1 MATKVIKT
9 TFKLRRGNAAEWAQ
23 YNPTLARGEPGFE
36 VDTNKLKIGNGV
48 DAYNDLDYINGGTD
62 ASVIEAATAQ
72 DFPVI
77 GDIEKLYKATQ
88 EKALYQWNGSSYEKL
103 SSTDINGGSAQEPN
117 GQIILRND
125 NTAAWGQSGAV
136 LAKGEVVV
144 EFLENN
150 TPVLRVGDG
159 ITSFDDLP
167 MITSTGIA
175 TDEIVGIVKGSQEIG
190 VENDGSLYLKK
201 VSTDKL
207 VQGDLELVLDG
218 GNTN

>member
-1 MATKVIKT
+1 M
-9 TFKLRRGNAAEWAQ
+9 
-23 YNPTLARGEPGFE
+23 
-36 VDTNKLKIGNGV
+36 
-48 DAYNDLDYINGGTD
+48 
-62 ASVIEAATAQ
+62 
-72 DFPVI
+72 
-77 GDIEKLYKATQ
+77 
-88 EKALYQWNGSSYEKL
+88 
-103 SSTDINGGSAQEPN
+103 
-117 GQIILRND
+117 
-125 NTAAWGQSGAV
+125 
-136 LAKGEVVV
+136 AKGEVVV

-167 MITSTGIA
+167 KITSTGIA
-175 TDEIVGIVKGSQEIG
+175 TDELVGIVKGSQEIG